1 MKKYLLFLLGLL
13 LAVGLEFFQTSI
25 QTNQMNAQEAKL
37 DSQVPINVEV
47 EPPEWT
53 KDATLYEVN
62 VRQYSQQ
69 GTFTAVEEDL
79 PRLKELGV
87 DILWFMPI
95 HPIGKKH
102 RKGELGSYYS
112 VVDYKAVNPHFGT
125 LEDFKSLVDRAHS
138 LGMHVMM
145 DWVGN
150 HTAWDAVWA
159 QQHPDWYEQDENGNF
174 VLPRQDWTDVISL
187 DYSNPQMRAAMLD
200 AMTYWV
206 KEVGI
211 DGYRCD
217 VAGGVP
223 VDFWETA
230 RAQLERIKP
239 VFMLAEDEDTPQL
252 LEKAF
257 DMNYSWKLYKL
268 MNQLAQGKAKVQD
281 LRDYFAWEQSIYPQ
295 AAYRMRFL
303 TNHDENSWN
312 GTIEERLGNTFK
324 TFAVFMY
331 TIPGMP
337 LIYNGQEV
345 GLDKRLAFFEKD
357 PIVWKDNN
365 LPAFYRQ
372 LNGLKANHP
381 ALGNG
386 DFGGNFRILPTTDQN
401 AVFAFQREKGDNK
414 LVAAFNF
421 SNQQSKV
428 QFSQISD
435 GYREYFRQEKRSL
448 APDDTIA
455 LEPWGY
461 RVWIRQ

>member
-1 MKKYLLFLLGLL
+1 MKKYFLFLLGLL
-13 LAVGLEFFQTSI
+13 LAVGFEFFQASI
-25 QTNQMNAQEAKL
+25 QSSQMNAQEVKL
-37 DSQVPINVEV
+37 NSQAPINVEV
-47 EPPEWT
+47 EHPEWA

-69 GTFTAVEEDL
+69 GTFTAVEKDL

-87 DILWFMPI
+87 DILWLMPI
-95 HPIGKKH
+95 HPIGKKN
-102 RKGELGSYYS
+102 RKGQLGSYYS
-112 VVDYKAVNPHFGT
+112 VVDYKAVNPNFGT

-138 LGMHVMM
+138 LDMRVMM

-159 QQHPDWYEQDENGNF
+159 QQHPDWYEQDDNGNF

-187 DYSNPQMRAAMLD
+187 DYSNSEMRAAMLD

-217 VAGGVP
+217 VAGSIP

-230 RAQLERIKP
+230 RAQLESIKP
-239 VFMLAEDEDTPQL
+239 IFMLAENEDTPQL

-257 DMNYSWKLYKL
+257 DMNYSWKLYEL
-268 MNQLAQGKAKVQD
+268 MNQLAQGEAKVQD
-281 LRDYFAWEQSIYPQ
+281 LRNYFAWEQRIYAK

-303 TNHDENSWN
+303 TNHDENSWH

-324 TFAVFMY
+324 TFAVFLY
-331 TIPGMP
+331 IIPGMP

-365 LPAFYRQ
+365 LPEFYRK

-381 ALGNG
+381 ALRNGN
-386 DFGGNFRILPTTDQN
+386 FGGDFRILPTSQQN
-401 AVFAFQREKGDNK
+401 AVFAFQREKGDNQV
-414 LVAAFNF
+414 VAAFNF
-421 SNQQSKV
+421 SPEKTRF

-435 GYREYFRQEKRSL
+435 RYTEYFHQEKRSL
-448 APDDTIA
+448 TSDTTIA
-455 LEPWGY
+455 FEPWEY
-461 RVWIRQ
+461 RVWIQD

>member
-1 MKKYLLFLLGLL
+1 MNKYWLFLFGLL
-13 LAVGLEFFQTSI
+13 LALGLHFFQTSV
-25 QTNQMNAQEAKL
+25 QTNQMNAQEVKL
-37 DSQVPINVEV
+37 KSHDPIKVEV
-47 EPPEWT
+47 KHPEWT

-62 VRQYSQQ
+62 VRQYSQP
-69 GTFTAVEEDL
+69 GTFAAVEKDL

-112 VVDYKAVNPHFGT
+112 VVDYKAVNPNFGT

-138 LGMHVMM
+138 LDMHVMM

-187 DYSNPQMRAAMLD
+187 DYSNPEMRAAMLD

-206 KEVGI
+206 QEVGI

-217 VAGGVP
+217 VAGSVP
-223 VDFWETA
+223 IDFWETA
-230 RAQLERIKP
+230 RTRLESIKP
-239 VFMLAEDEDTPQL
+239 VFMLAENEDTPQL
-252 LEKAF
+252 LEEAF
-257 DMNYSWKLYKL
+257 DMNYSWKLYNL
-268 MNQLAQGKAKVQD
+268 MNQLAQGKAQVQD

-303 TNHDENSWN
+303 TNHDENSWH

-324 TFAVFMY
+324 PFAVFMY

-337 LIYNGQEV
+337 LLYNGQEV
-345 GLDKRLAFFEKD
+345 GLNKRLAFFEKD

-365 LPAFYRQ
+365 LPEFYRQ
-372 LNGLKANHP
+372 LNALKANYP
-381 ALGNG
+381 ALWNG
-386 DFGGNFRILPTTDQN
+386 DFGSKFQILPTTDDN
-401 AVFAFQREKGDNK
+401 AVFAFQREKENNK

-421 SNQQSKV
+421 SNRETNFRLSQVSDHYTEY
-428 QFSQISD
+428 FSQEKQFLNSD
-435 GYREYFRQEKRSL
+435 TELTL
-448 APDDTIA
+448 A
-455 LEPWGY
+455 PWGY
-461 RVWIRQ
+461 HVWIQN